1 MTLEVRGN
9 VNYAATVVRVK
20 HIIELDNCD
29 NVVAVP
35 VLGYQSIV
43 GKDTQVGDL
52 LVVFPAETQL
62 SEAFASA
69 ANLFRH
75 SEKNADPN
83 AKGYLEDNR
92 RIRAMKFRGH
102 RSDALAMPLLS
113 FIRAA
118 HAMGATTISEALV
131 TGEGVAFDHV
141 DGIEVCRKYVIK
153 TRSGPTAATPQEK
166 AFKRVDTKF
175 LPEHYDTANYFRA
188 AERGEIGDDEYVVVT
203 QKVHGTSVRIGHTIV
218 KRQLTWLERLAKRLG
233 IGVAETE
240 HDYVF
245 GSRKV
250 IKDANNP
257 NQNHFYDTD
266 LWSREGAKYADLLP
280 QNVVLYGELI
290 GWVDENTPIQPNYT
304 YDVPN
309 GEAHLYVY
317 RVAVVTDDGNIFDL
331 SWDAVKEFCNERG
344 LRYVPEMWAGFHKD
358 FPVEEFLDKNFR
370 KEVASNEAT
379 VPLSPDSPCD
389 EGVCIRVE
397 GLAPRILKAKS
408 PVFLGHETA
417 MLDKEVVDLESIASE
432 DAGGE

>member
-1 MTLEVRGN
+1 MTLEIRGSE
-9 VNYAATVVRVK
+9 NYSATVVRVK

-35 VLGYQSIV
+35 VLGYRAIV

-75 SEKNADPN
+75 SEKNADPT

-102 RSDALAMPLLS
+102 RSDALAMSLNS
-113 FIRAA
+113 FINAVFKMGV
-118 HAMGATTISEALV
+118 HTSVVGLLNEGAT
-131 TGEGVAFDHV
+131 FDHL
-141 DGIEVCRKYVIK
+141 DGTEICRKYVIK

-166 AFKRVDTKF
+166 AFKRVDDKF
-175 LPEHYDTANYFRA
+175 LPLHYDTANYFRA
-188 AERGEIGDDEYVVVT
+188 AERGEIGDEFIVVT

-233 IGVAETE
+233 IRVAETE

-257 NQNHFYDTD
+257 NQNHWYGDD

-280 QNVVLYGELI
+280 KNTILYGELI
-290 GWVDENTPIQPNYT
+290 GWVDEHTPIQPNYT

-309 GEAHLYVY
+309 GEARLYVY

-331 SWDAVKEFCNERG
+331 SWDAVKEFCRERG
-344 LRYVPEMWAGFHKD
+344 LRYVPEVWSGFHSGFNVD
-358 FPVEEFLDKNFR
+358 EWLDVNYGTVHTD
-370 KEVASNEAT
+370 EPT
-379 VPLSPDSPCD
+379 VPLSPESPCD

-397 GLAPRILKAKS
+397 GLAPRIYKAKS